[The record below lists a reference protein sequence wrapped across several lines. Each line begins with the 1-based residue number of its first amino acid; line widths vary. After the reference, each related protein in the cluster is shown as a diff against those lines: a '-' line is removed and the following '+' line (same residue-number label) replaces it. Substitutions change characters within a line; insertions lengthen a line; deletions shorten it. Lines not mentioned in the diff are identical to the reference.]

1 MTTVYVNDLP
11 SVPQHSSAHCY
22 VDDTK
27 LLVSFPLQDQE
38 RPQSV
43 INEDLQRIR
52 NWCFDNRNQLI
63 NPGKTKLMICG
74 SGQMVAKLDDFCLKL
89 LGEELTPVKCAKDLG
104 VTLDSHLTYN
114 NHVQVQFPHVC
125 LAWVRSTESSIV
137 STDTP

>member
-11 SVPQHSSAHCY
+11 SVPQHSSAPCY

-43 INEDLQRIR
+43 INEDFQRIR
-52 NWCFDNRNQLI
+52 NWRFDNRNQLI

-74 SGQMVAKLDDFCLKL
+74 SRQMVAKLDDFC
-89 LGEELTPVKCAKDLG
+89 
-104 VTLDSHLTYN
+104 
-114 NHVQVQFPHVC
+114 F
-125 LAWVRSTESSIV
+125 
-137 STDTP
+137 